1 MTLTSVLK
9 DDDGPLSSS
18 CCFATLR
25 GLCPR
30 GSATETPAVA
40 DRSVPP
46 KPVPRA
52 EVHHPDGAKP
62 PLAVPNDGRYHIH
75 HHHLRERPE
84 HDYTLDVITVQGV
97 QPHHKTS
104 YLETLM
110 HLFKGNIGTGCYAM
124 GDAFRNGGLLLA
136 TTLTLFLGFVCVH
149 CQHVLLNCANLMQQ
163 RIREEQ
169 RGLSAGAGMKVALPS
184 DGGGQ
189 PLDFA
194 DTVGYCFQYGPARFR
209 RWATTMRHTVNV
221 FICVTQLGFC
231 CIYFVFISSNYKQI
245 GDRYGL
251 ELSAHHYMALLLV
264 PIILTSIITQLKFLS
279 YCSMIAN
286 VFMTFGIGITFYYAL
301 KDLPSMA
308 DELATRGL
316 IGEAERIPLFFGTA
330 IFAFEGIALV
340 LPLQN
345 EMRRPVDFG
354 RTFGVLNVGMV
365 FIVTLFTVFGF
376 VGYLRWGDE
385 VQGSMTLNLPDNE
398 LLAEGVKMM
407 IATGVLLG
415 FALQFF
421 VAIMILWPMVESR
434 SAIARQYPVSC
445 EMIFRIL
452 LVLMTFLIAKF
463 VPSLGLFI
471 SLIGAFCSTALAL
484 IFPPIIEL
492 IVGYSAPNERP
503 SGWLLAK
510 NICILL
516 LAVLGFVTGT
526 YESVSKIIEAF

>member
-1 MTLTSVLK
+1 MFNLQTYSSSRMTLTRVLK
-9 DDDGPLSSS
+9 DDDGPLGSS
-18 CCFATLR
+18 CFAALS
-25 GLCPR
+25 GLCSR
-30 GSATETPAVA
+30 DQGNETPATTTTA
-40 DRSVPP
+40 SNTDAARSAAKVPLP
-46 KPVPRA
+46 
-52 EVHHPDGAKP
+52 
-62 PLAVPNDGRYHIH
+62 VPNDGRYHIH

-163 RIREEQ
+163 RRERE
-169 RGLSAGAGMKVALPS
+169 RDELGNGHGKALA
-184 DGGGQ
+184 DGQ

-194 DTVGYCFQYGPARFR
+194 DTVGCCFQYGPVPFR
-209 RWATTMRHTVNV
+209 RWAATMRHIVNV

-251 ELSAHHYMALLLV
+251 ELTTHHYMALLLV

-301 KDLPSMA
+301 KDLPAMA
-308 DELATRGL
+308 GELATRGL
-316 IGEAERIPLFFGTA
+316 VGETERIPLFFGTA

-345 EMRRPVDFG
+345 EMRRPADFG

-376 VGYLRWGDE
+376 VGYLRWGEE

-398 LLAEGVKMM
+398 ALAEGVKMM

-434 SAIARQYPVSC
+434 SATARHYPVLC

-471 SLIGAFCSTALAL
+471 SLIGAFCSSALAL
-484 IFPPIIEL
+484 MFPPIIEL
-492 IVGYSAPNERP
+492 IVAYSTPGERP
-503 SGWLLAK
+503 TAWLLAK
-510 NICILL
+510 NVCILL
-516 LAVLGFVTGT
+516 LAVLGFATGT
-526 YESVSKIIEAF
+526 YESFSKIIQAF